1 MLIPVFGQPMSV
13 PGTGPTDNSNS
24 EIEMIRVSTA
34 GATPANLPI
43 IAVLSIMLYGPILVL
58 AQDTAGG
65 SGPST
70 DALQDQLDDQRQ
82 QIGQQESA
90 QQSSDDSVQALQQQL
105 EQQQRQLE
113 QAQSAIG
120 AQATAQ
126 TASGASIDDLQ
137 TMLTAQ
143 KKQLDAQAN
152 QINRQ
157 EQQIVQ
163 AQDFTN
169 TQTTALQSLQRRLDE
184 LATAMDQER
193 EPTQEEIAMKER
205 LASLETQVSR
215 IPEDPATKMGEE
227 GFPGSLRV
235 PGTNAAYRIGGYAS
249 FNYVSSFDPIE
260 SKDRFIVGSIPV
272 EDQQAANVGANTSLT
287 ANQTRLNFDL
297 REDTSFGRFRA
308 FVEGDFAG
316 EVDTFRLRHAYGQ
329 FADFLTGKTW
339 STMYDAQAHP
349 DELDF
354 EGINGQTI
362 LRQAQIRWFP
372 SIGEDYSLAVALE
385 DPITEA
391 TDYDYNDAD
400 NTLSTFE
407 EEATSSSDLPDLVGS
422 IRRTWFDR
430 YHLRTA
436 LVLRN
441 LQAQSFWVP
450 GLEPSTVG
458 WGLAV
463 SGVTK
468 VPFWDERDNI
478 KFQVLGGRGVGRYL
492 NDTNTLGGLDATFA
506 PDGSLDALPIFGGYA
521 AFQHWWDA
529 KMRSTF
535 LISFVRIDN
544 YDYQPDDAYKQT
556 ARFSGNFIW
565 SPIPRVDIG
574 TELIWGERT
583 NKDNNDAS
591 AVQIQLATKY
601 RF

>member
-1 MLIPVFGQPMSV
+1 LLIPVFGQPMSL
-13 PGTGPTDNSNS
+13 PGTGPTAHSHL
-24 EIEMIRVSTA
+24 EIEMISLSTA
-34 GATPANLPI
+34 GTTPANLPI
-43 IAVLSIMLYGPILVL
+43 IVVLSIMLYGPIVVL
-58 AQDTAGG
+58 AQDTGGG

-70 DALQDQLDDQRQ
+70 DALQDQLDGQKQ
-82 QIGQQESA
+82 QIGQQENA
-90 QQSSDDSVQALQQQL
+90 QKSSDDSVQELQK
-105 EQQQRQLE
+105 QLE

-126 TASGASIDDLQ
+126 TTSGASIDELQ
-137 TMLTAQ
+137 KMLT
-143 KKQLDAQAN
+143 AQAN
-152 QINRQ
+152 QIEKQ
-157 EQQIVQ
+157 EKQIVQ
-163 AQDFTN
+163 AQDFIN
-169 TQTTALQSLQRRLDE
+169 TQTTALQSLQTRVDE

-193 EPTQEEIAMKER
+193 APTADEIAMTER
-205 LASLETQVSR
+205 LASLENQVSL

-235 PGTNAAYRIGGYAS
+235 PGTNAAYRIGGYAA

-316 EVDTFRLRHAYGQ
+316 DSDTFRLRHAFGQ

-441 LQAQSFWVP
+441 LQAQSVWDP
-450 GLEPSTVG
+450 GLEPSTTG

-506 PDGSLDALPIFGGYA
+506 PDGSLEALPIFGGYA
-521 AFQHWWDA
+521 AFQHWWDER
-529 KMRSTF
+529 MRSTF

-565 SPIPRVDIG
+565 SPVPRVDIG

-583 NKDNNDAS
+583 NKDNNNAS
-591 AVQIQLATKY
+591 ALQLQLATKY